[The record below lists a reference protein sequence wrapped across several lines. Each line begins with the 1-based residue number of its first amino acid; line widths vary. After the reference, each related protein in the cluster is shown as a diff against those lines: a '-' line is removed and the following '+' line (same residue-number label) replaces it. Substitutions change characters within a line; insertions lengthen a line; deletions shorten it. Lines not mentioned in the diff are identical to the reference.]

1 MGESKGGGERLDDAA
16 ENTDMYFTIHH
27 WMITELGLKGTSLM
41 VYALLYSYTQTVG
54 EFSGSLSYLAERV
67 NATVQQVHK
76 QLKDMVER
84 GLLEKEDVFK
94 NGVKYVRY
102 HTNKLHTPIQ
112 KSLIPCKK
120 VDRGI
125 QENCMG
131 VYKKVEGGIQE
142 SLNNNKEFKQ

>member
-1 MGESKGGGERLDDAA
+1 MDDAA

-112 KSLIPCKK
+112 KSLMGGMQKSLIPCKK

-131 VYKKVEGGIQE
+131 YTKK
-142 SLNNNKEFKQ
+142 FKQ